1 VTDLPEQPEGDEEV
15 EEPVLLPP
23 PDYSDSSRDRPI
35 KPSTPSP
42 QNTVNTVRWQIGM
55 LRVKLVGKGAIL
67 WKERRRV
74 VSVRLIP
81 LWLK

>member
-1 VTDLPEQPEGDEEV
+1 MESPFRSQIELPEQQEEDEEEV

-42 QNTVNTVRWQIGM
+42 QSTVNTVR
-55 LRVKLVGKGAIL
+55 
-67 WKERRRV
+67 
-74 VSVRLIP
+74 
-81 LWLK
+81 